1 MDIFKYFYCHFK
13 FLNVSSMSLIDS
25 TQIFQYIRYSIS
37 YNFLSFTGGLF
48 GQQQQPTSA
57 FGQSAS
63 NSPFGM
69 SSATTTTASLSTPLI
84 SSTTTTPA
92 TSSNPFQKS
101 NDPFAQKSSSGVGG
115 GLFGKKVEDQLDDSI
130 YSLIEAL
137 SAQELD
143 AFKAPSFTLGLIP
156 EKPPPK
162 ELCV

>member
-1 MDIFKYFYCHFK
+1 
-13 FLNVSSMSLIDS
+13 
-25 TQIFQYIRYSIS
+25 
-37 YNFLSFTGGLF
+37 
-48 GQQQQPTSA
+48 
-57 FGQSAS
+57 
-63 NSPFGM
+63 M
-69 SSATTTTASLSTPLI
+69 SSAVTTTTASLSTPLI